1 MSWHFY
7 EKSFDPMN
15 ARSAANNT
23 LRTAGLE
30 DTNSFY
36 NIIHR
41 LFSTSFLDLF
51 LPIVSLCLPA
61 YSVFFNNIRLF
72 IINMEY
78 LPHATVSGIDLSK
91 REGMILAS
99 KIWEHRR
106 ISPYDWSA
114 MIDSCSFFHLPWS
127 PYFPKLKTLTYPSNP
142 RSNISFQMNFIPIL

>member
-1 MSWHFY
+1 
-7 EKSFDPMN
+7 MN

-36 NIIHR
+36 NVIHR

-61 YSVFFNNIRLF
+61 YFVFFNNIRLF

-78 LPHATVSGIDLSK
+78 LPHATVSGIDLSN

-99 KIWEHRR
+99 KI
-106 ISPYDWSA
+106 
-114 MIDSCSFFHLPWS
+114 
-127 PYFPKLKTLTYPSNP
+127 
-142 RSNISFQMNFIPIL
+142 